1 MFLNER
7 TILRKVSQM
16 KLAEFLI
23 DKAVKVCNDSY
34 SELARR
40 IEVYPTD
47 ITKLKQGKR
56 PLSPEIAA
64 ELAEVAG
71 MDARQAAI
79 DAIIER
85 NAANRKGALLADIL
99 GKGQAVGA
107 AAMLDISYR
116 GDSTIDTATI
126 KNDSAVV
133 KDRIHRIYLKLTAW
147 AQRRFRANS
156 LVFQA

>member
-1 MFLNER
+1 MR
-7 TILRKVSQM
+7 
-16 KLAEFLI
+16 LAQTLI
-23 DKAVKVCNDSY
+23 DKAIEACGSA

-40 IEVYPTD
+40 IEAYPTD
-47 ITKLKQGKR
+47 ISKLRTGKR

-64 ELAEVAG
+64 ELADVAG

-107 AAMLDISYR
+107 AAMLGISYN
-116 GDSTIDTATI
+116 GDSITDI
-126 KNDSAVV
+126 AVV
-133 KDRIHRIYLKLTAW
+133 KPATKKIAPKLTKIYIVYLKSSSHSKIMQPSFDSCLNLSAK
-147 AQRRFRANS
+147 S
-156 LVFQA
+156 CD

>member
-1 MFLNER
+1 MLSVQ
-7 TILRKVSQM
+7 L
-16 KLAEFLI
+16 LI
-23 DKAVKVCNDSY
+23 DKAIEICGSA

-40 IEVYPTD
+40 MGVDRAE
-47 ITKLKQGKR
+47 ITRLRKGTR
-56 PLSPEIAA
+56 PASPEIAA
-64 ELAEVAG
+64 EIADIAG

-107 AAMLDISYR
+107 AAMLDISYK

-133 KDRIHRIYLKLTAW
+133 KDRIHR
-147 AQRRFRANS
+147 
-156 LVFQA
+156 V

>member
-1 MFLNER
+1 MH
-7 TILRKVSQM
+7 
-16 KLAEFLI
+16 LAQTLI
-23 DKAVKVCNDSY
+23 DRAVNVCGSAA
-34 SELARR
+34 ELARR
-40 IEVYPTD
+40 LEIYPADVTN
-47 ITKLKQGKR
+47 LKKGKR
-56 PLSPEIAA
+56 PLSPEVAA
-64 ELAEVAG
+64 EIAEIAG

-107 AAMLDISYR
+107 AAMLGISYN

-133 KDRIHRIYLKLTAW
+133 KKRIHRIY
-147 AQRRFRANS
+147 
-156 LVFQA
+156 

>member
-1 MFLNER
+1 MLSVQ
-7 TILRKVSQM
+7 I
-16 KLAEFLI
+16 LI
-23 DKAVKVCNDSY
+23 DKAINACGSAA
-34 SELARR
+34 ELARR
-40 IEVYPTD
+40 MEIDRAE
-47 ITKLKQGKR
+47 ITRLRKGTR
-56 PLSPEIAA
+56 PASPELAA
-64 ELAEVAG
+64 EIADIAG

-107 AAMLDISYR
+107 AAMLGISYN

-133 KDRIHRIYLKLTAW
+133 KKRIHRMMYY
-147 AQRRFRANS
+147 
-156 LVFQA
+156 

>member
-1 MFLNER
+1 
-7 TILRKVSQM
+7 
-16 KLAEFLI
+16 
-23 DKAVKVCNDSY
+23 
-34 SELARR
+34 
-40 IEVYPTD
+40 
-47 ITKLKQGKR
+47 
-56 PLSPEIAA
+56 
-64 ELAEVAG
+64 

-107 AAMLDISYR
+107 AAMLDISYK

-133 KDRIHRIYLKLTAW
+133 KDRIHR
-147 AQRRFRANS
+147 
-156 LVFQA
+156 V

>member
-1 MFLNER
+1 
-7 TILRKVSQM
+7 M

-23 DKAVKVCNDSY
+23 DKAVKMCNDSY

-71 MDARQAAI
+71 LDARQAAI

-99 GKGQAVGA
+99 GKGQAAGV
-107 AAMLDISYR
+107 AAMLDISYS
-116 GDSTIDTATI
+116 GDSRIDTAVM
-126 KNDSAVV
+126 KNDSNSIN
-133 KDRIHRIYLKLTAW
+133 DSIHR
-147 AQRRFRANS
+147 
-156 LVFQA
+156 V

>member
-1 MFLNER
+1 
-7 TILRKVSQM
+7 M

-23 DKAVKVCNDSY
+23 DKAVKMCNDSY

-71 MDARQAAI
+71 LDARQAAI

-99 GKGQAVGA
+99 GKGQPVGA
-107 AAMLDISYR
+107 AAMLGISYR
-116 GDSTIDTATI
+116 GDSIVDTAVI
-126 KNDSAVV
+126 KNDSAMIN
-133 KDRIHRIYLKLTAW
+133 KKIHRIYK
-147 AQRRFRANS
+147 N
-156 LVFQA
+156 QASKK

>member
-1 MFLNER
+1 
-7 TILRKVSQM
+7 M
-16 KLAEFLI
+16 KLAQTLI
-23 DKAVKVCNDSY
+23 DKAIEACGSA

-40 IEVYPTD
+40 IEAYPTD
-47 ITKLKQGKR
+47 ISKLRAGKR

-85 NAANRKGALLADIL
+85 NAANRKGVLLADIL

-107 AAMLDISYR
+107 AAMLDISYK
-116 GDSTIDTATI
+116 GDSTIDIASV

-133 KDRIHRIYLKLTAW
+133 RDRIHRIY
-147 AQRRFRANS
+147 
-156 LVFQA
+156 

>member
-1 MFLNER
+1 MLSVQ
-7 TILRKVSQM
+7 L
-16 KLAEFLI
+16 LI
-23 DKAVKVCNDSY
+23 DKAIEICGSA

-40 IEVYPTD
+40 MGVDRAE
-47 ITKLKQGKR
+47 ITRLRKGTR
-56 PLSPEIAA
+56 PASPEIAA
-64 ELAEVAG
+64 EIADIAG

-133 KDRIHRIYLKLTAW
+133 KDRIHRIYQKLMAW
-147 AQRRFRANS
+147 TERRLRANS